1 MRRWNR
7 YYDEDDGDDDDYAQ
21 RTRVVP
27 WQGGDDDDDDDDQR
41 ERGHSRAPPPRR
53 PIPQPPTRRD
63 NPDDDDGGGDKK
75 EVVDDND
82 KEEDDDGRESED
94 LGARPRKVYPKPKDG
109 KDDVSGALA
118 GLLDKLN
125 VSAEDGHDSKGGNI
139 NVHLHLE
146 GNYFENF
153 TFSKKEKGGGRRH

>member
-63 NPDDDDGGGDKK
+63 NPDDDDGGDKK

-125 VSAEDGHDSKGGNI
+125 VSAEDDHDSKGGNI